1 MTIPK
6 VRISSSSEVDSNC
19 FQRVEP
25 LQLTIRCE
33 KPPGSRRMKIRNQP
47 EIILVRRIFDWLFY
61 FRFAR
66 NWRDLQTKSP
76 NCLFWTFFASYVC
89 FAGTHGQFLTSSLL
103 ELPTFRWWHHEK
115 LSQAKKKMGFGNFPM
130 FSLLLFVTMLQRK
143 FLDFF
148 KKTKCLQRFTC
159 WTLRDFSLVDE
170 KHALVGKLEQESFA
184 SFNHDDFS
192 PNYVILLHWIII
204 ARILQFSQKCEIKI

>member
-1 MTIPK
+1 MVTPK
-6 VRISSSSEVDSNC
+6 VPISSVSEADSNC
-19 FQRVEP
+19 FLRVEL
-25 LQLTIRCE
+25 LQLIRQCE
-33 KPPGSRRMKIRNQP
+33 KPPGSRRMKIRNQS

-115 LSQAKKKMGFGNFPM
+115 LSQAKKKWVLAIFRCFHC
-130 FSLLLFVTMLQRK
+130 S
-143 FLDFF
+143 
-148 KKTKCLQRFTC
+148 CLWRC
-159 WTLRDFSLVDE
+159 YN
-170 KHALVGKLEQESFA
+170 ESFL
-184 SFNHDDFS
+184 NFS
-192 PNYVILLHWIII
+192 KKNKVPAAIHMLN
-204 ARILQFSQKCEIKI
+204 FT